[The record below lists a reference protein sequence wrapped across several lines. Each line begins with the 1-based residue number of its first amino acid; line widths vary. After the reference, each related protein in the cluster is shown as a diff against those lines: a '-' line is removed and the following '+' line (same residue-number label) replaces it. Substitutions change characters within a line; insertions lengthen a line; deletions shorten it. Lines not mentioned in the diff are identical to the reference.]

1 MKLDR
6 NGRILRVF
14 AILLVMLMIVS
25 NFLVETQAKTSK
37 KNSGKTD
44 QSSECVYK
52 NKEKIYLN
60 KNWKYAD
67 HAKITSGYAV
77 FYKAK
82 KNRKGII
89 VGVNAGHGT
98 SSVGS
103 TKTLCHPDGSV
114 KVTGGTTGAGSTKAI
129 AVSGGMTFRDGTK
142 ESTVTLKMAKI
153 LKKKLLAEG
162 YDVLMIRNGK
172 DVQLDNVAR
181 TVICNNV
188 ADCHIALHWDGD
200 GLRYDKGCF
209 YIGVPEKLKSMK
221 PVKNHWEEHEAL
233 GKALIRGLKSERVK
247 INGKGCM
254 EVDLTQ
260 TSYSTIPS
268 VDVELG
274 NQASDH
280 SNPTLE
286 KIADGLVHGIDRYM
300 KKNIQMIERDTIE
313 KTQEKDD
320 LFVFA
325 KQYLTN

>member
-1 MKLDR
+1 MVMKKK
-6 NGRILRVF
+6 LRAF
-14 AILLVMLMIVS
+14 AVLLTFMMLVS
-25 NFLVETQAKTSK
+25 GVSTDTQAKTNQKEIEKSD
-37 KNSGKTD
+37 THT
-44 QSSECVYK
+44 ECAYK
-52 NKEKIYLN
+52 NKEKIYLD
-60 KNWKYAD
+60 KKWKYAD

-89 VGVNAGHGT
+89 VGINAGHGT
-98 SSVGS
+98 GNVGS
-103 TKTLCHPDGSV
+103 TKTLCHPDGSP
-114 KVTGGTTGAGSTKAI
+114 KVTGGTTRAGSTSAI

-162 YDVLMIRNGK
+162 YDVLMIRNSK
-172 DVQLDNVAR
+172 DVQLDNIAR

-200 GLRYDKGCF
+200 GLKYDKGCF

-233 GKALIRGLKSERVK
+233 GKALIKGLEKEKVK

-254 EVDLTQ
+254 AIDLTQ

-268 VDVELG
+268 VDIELG
-274 NQASDH
+274 NQSSDH
-280 SNPTLE
+280 SDKTLE
-286 KIADGLVHGIDRYM
+286 TLADGLTRGVKKFA
-300 KKNIQMIERDTIE
+300 KKN
-313 KTQEKDD
+313 
-320 LFVFA
+320 L
-325 KQYLTN
+325 

>member
-1 MKLDR
+1 MKKKMKLNR

-25 NFLVETQAKTSK
+25 NLLVETQAKTSK
-37 KNSGKTD
+37 KNSEKTD
-44 QSSECVYK
+44 QRSECAYK

-89 VGVNAGHGT
+89 VGINAGHGT
-98 SSVGS
+98 SNAGS
-103 TKTLCHPDGSV
+103 RKTLCHPDGSA
-114 KVTGGTTGAGSTKAI
+114 KVTGGTTSAGSTKAI
-129 AVSGGMTFRDGTK
+129 AVSGGMTFHDGTR
-142 ESTVTLKMAKI
+142 ESTVTLRMAKI

-162 YDVLMIRNGK
+162 YDVLMIRNSK

-233 GKALIRGLKSERVK
+233 GKALIKGLKREKIK
-247 INGKGCM
+247 INGKGRM
-254 EVDLTQ
+254 AVDLTQ

-268 VDVELG
+268 VDVELR

-280 SNPTLE
+280 SNPTLV
-286 KIADGLVHGIDRYM
+286 KLADGLARGIDQYM
-300 KKNIQMIERDTIE
+300 KKNLQMIERDAIE
-313 KTQEKDD
+313 K
-320 LFVFA
+320 A
-325 KQYLTN
+325 KREG